1 MNKEITTP
9 VLFLIFNQPDIT
21 KVTFEEIRKAKPK
34 HLYISADGPRE
45 DNENDLIEC
54 KATRDMIME
63 TIDWDCEVY
72 TRFLEKNL
80 GVKKAV
86 SSAITWFL
94 DEVEEGIIIEYD
106 CVPSQS
112 FFLFCQELLERYRYD
127 TRIMTINGSNF
138 NFGLK
143 SGNASYFYSRLPSV
157 WGWATWK
164 RAWKYWDGEL
174 STYPE
179 FKRQDL
185 MYGIFKTKKSMNYWY
200 NKFNQII
207 NKEDTTWG
215 HPWAYAVMS
224 QNGLCAT
231 SNLNLVSN
239 IGFTEN
245 GTHAKDQN
253 FILANL
259 KKHELNCELVHPKV
273 IINDLHIDELAMQ
286 NYPRLSNKDEAII
299 FIKKLILSFLP
310 ENYRLKLKK
319 IYRNIRGGN

>member
-143 SGNASYFYSRLPSV
+143 KITDAFEL
-157 WGWATWK
+157 
-164 RAWKYWDGEL
+164 RA
-174 STYPE
+174 
-179 FKRQDL
+179 
-185 MYGIFKTKKSMNYWY
+185 
-200 NKFNQII
+200 
-207 NKEDTTWG
+207 
-215 HPWAYAVMS
+215 
-224 QNGLCAT
+224 
-231 SNLNLVSN
+231 
-239 IGFTEN
+239 
-245 GTHAKDQN
+245 
-253 FILANL
+253 
-259 KKHELNCELVHPKV
+259 
-273 IINDLHIDELAMQ
+273 
-286 NYPRLSNKDEAII
+286 
-299 FIKKLILSFLP
+299 
-310 ENYRLKLKK
+310 LKLFK
-319 IYRNIRGGN
+319 